1 MEKSKIIKYSCFG
14 AGIFFIL
21 VGLLLIL
28 IPSLTS
34 PKYLMYKNGV
44 NVTNEYSL
52 ATSEE
57 EYLKTVYSSLNNDEI
72 DYFLLSSDEENIVS
86 KIDISSIY
94 DSNFAEDGRK
104 ASLNV
109 TFSFEYNEEFTNN
122 VNAGLEKIS
131 AYPGL
136 YLSLKTNEK
145 ELKTSS
151 AGLIPFSTSLKFEE
165 FELGSY
171 LKSTLNDGFI
181 NVIKEGNFETLTNSG
196 ETKTYDFQVSRI
208 DLEFFAE

>member
-14 AGIFFIL
+14 TGIFFIL

-34 PKYLMYKNGV
+34 PKYLMYKNGI

-52 ATSEE
+52 ATTEE
-57 EYLKTVYSSLNNDEI
+57 EYLKTIYSSLNNDEKN
-72 DYFLLSSDEENIVS
+72 YFLLSSDEENIVS

-104 ASLNV
+104 VSINV
-109 TFSFEYNEEFTNN
+109 SFSFEYSEEFINN

-131 AYPGL
+131 AYPGI
-136 YLSLKTNEK
+136 YLSLKANEN

-151 AGLIPFSTSLKFEE
+151 SGLLPFSTSLKFDE

-171 LKSTLNDGFI
+171 SKNKFTDGFI
-181 NVIKEGNFETLTNSG
+181 NVIKEGNFETLTNSD